1 MGHILVPWISALL
14 IGTAIVSTYI
24 NYVVPEPY
32 LVRPPPPLYRFP
44 NIGLPKKE
52 CKRLIHNEQHTGR
65 SLSYPSSPGLLP
77 QRLQDLGS
85 KTNHPGRPL
94 LNHISTLL
102 RRKMH
107 PFAPPFRKRVGR
119 RGPHPRTRL
128 QYPRLHTPS
137 KTTVRSGS

>member
-24 NYVVPEPY
+24 NYIVPEPY
-32 LVRPPPPLYRFP
+32 LVRPPSIAFP

-52 CKRLIHNEQHTGR
+52 WKKLIHNEQHTGR
-65 SLSYPSSPGLLP
+65 SLSYPSSPSLLP

-85 KTNHPGRPL
+85 KTNHSGRPL

-107 PFAPPFRKRVGR
+107 PFTPPFRKRVGCC
-119 RGPHPRTRL
+119 GPHPRIRL
-128 QYPRLHTPS
+128 QYPRLHTSS
-137 KTTVRSGS
+137 KTTFRSGS